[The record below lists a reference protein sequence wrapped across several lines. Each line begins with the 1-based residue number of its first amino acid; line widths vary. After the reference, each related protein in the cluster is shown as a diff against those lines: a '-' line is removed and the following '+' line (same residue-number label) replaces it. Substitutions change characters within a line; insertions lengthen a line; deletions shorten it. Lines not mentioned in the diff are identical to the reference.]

1 MIPHTAPRKQEALRR
16 LMTFEVGTDCDVPAS
31 RWYTQQELLVVG
43 GIRYS
48 AQLFSLVR
56 KDPSLAYDCRCVD
69 GPTGRFV
76 YRLRERRE
84 GESLPIT
91 RRRRTRE
98 LETELAEAREELSD
112 CRNELRAY
120 RNAWARLAGEELE
133 LLVSAKPVQLGVS

>member
-1 MIPHTAPRKQEALRR
+1 
-16 LMTFEVGTDCDVPAS
+16 MTFEVGTDCDVPAS
-31 RWYTQQELLVVG
+31 RWYTQQELLAVG

-84 GESLPIT
+84 GEPLPIT
-91 RRRRTRE
+91 RRRRTIE
-98 LETELAEAREELSD
+98 LEAELAVLRKELD
-112 CRNELRAY
+112 IY

-133 LLVSAKPVQLGVS
+133 LLVSAKPVQLGVP